1 MNKKTKQQLAH
12 LSSELLQMMNR
23 VSEIQEIVSS
33 IADDER
39 CKFDNAPESL
49 QCSDK
54 YSEMESAADEFDSIS
69 DNFDEIVSNI
79 DEIVCVLDDFSD
91 DSEELESLEKEAMQ
105 LEKKL
110 RLL

>member
-1 MNKKTKQQLAH
+1 
-12 LSSELLQMMNR
+12 MNR

-39 CKFDNAPESL
+39 CKLDNAPESL

-69 DNFDEIVSNI
+69 DNFDEIV
-79 DEIVCVLDDFSD
+79 CVLDDFSD